1 MKKTLTLSLT
11 CAAIISGQA
20 LADPVSYGG
29 LNYDLD
35 ETLKT
40 ATVVSGEYT
49 GDITIPESITVEGTD
64 YAVKAIGEK
73 AFMQK
78 AITSVVIPNSVDSIM
93 TQAFMS
99 CRSLT
104 AVTMGNGVKYCGNG
118 AFGAS
123 TKIATLNISDLSA
136 WCRIKFYDYNANPV
150 NFSKSLTLNGESI
163 TDLVIPD
170 DVETIGDFAFYNC
183 NTLKS
188 IDLGKGTKAVG
199 KSAFYYCYNVPS
211 LNITGNITEIGTAAF
226 SSMRGMTEITLGNG
240 ITTIGDDAFKGCQGI
255 TKISLPASVRKIGAT
270 AFASCNALAEV
281 EFSSAVDSIGKD
293 AFSLCTKIARVNIPT
308 LDDWC
313 KINFETTK
321 SNPVSVSKTLF
332 VNNQELTS
340 VDFPQGIGKVK
351 NYTFHSLAKV
361 ESITLPAD
369 LTEIGNSSFQLCSG
383 VQELKIPET
392 VTMIGDAAFQS
403 CSSLISANL
412 PESID
417 TISNNIFNM
426 CAKLQSVKL
435 PAGIKAIGDFAF
447 SGCGELT
454 KIEIPDGVTSVGNY
468 AFQNCT
474 LLDSIVFPKLAEVK
488 SGVCQGCTSL
498 KYVEIRNS
506 EKNIGYNTFYNC
518 PALEQVWVNTPF
530 VSYKQF
536 SAMANPTYFVPYGS
550 IDTWKSECPNNTFK
564 ECGVIETDP
573 NGYSTYYIFA
583 DYKMP
588 DSLSGYA
595 IADVW
600 TRYDGVNKLVKGEVF
615 KSGDTVPYDTP
626 LLITGEANEYRMFEV
641 IREHGDR
648 FKGENLL
655 RGSNNGDIVM
665 KDDNKA
671 YYMLGYDE
679 YGKDYGFMP
688 VLDNNAFEVPAHSAF
703 LAIPKEGSSETGYQI
718 LFKGDDPDDNRFE
731 GINEIATDNGRLSTG
746 IYRINGSKVNTG
758 STEQLEPGF
767 YIINGHKTVI
777 R

>member
-1 MKKTLTLSLT
+1 MKKFLTLSLT

-20 LADPVSYGG
+20 FADPVSHGG
-29 LNYDLD
+29 LNYEID
-35 ETLKT
+35 ESSKT
-40 ATVVSGEYT
+40 ATVVTGEYT
-49 GDITIPESITVEGTD
+49 GDITIPENITIEGVV
-64 YAVKAIGEK
+64 YEVKTIGEK
-73 AFMQK
+73 AFLQK

-93 TQAFMS
+93 TQAFMG

-150 NFSKSLTLNGESI
+150 NFSKSLTLNGENI
-163 TDLVIPD
+163 VDLTIPD
-170 DVETIGDFAFYNC
+170 DVEAIGDFAFYNC
-183 NTLKS
+183 NSLKS
-188 IDLGKGTKAVG
+188 IDLGKGTKSVG
-199 KSAFYYCYNVPS
+199 QSAFYYCYNVPT
-211 LNITGNITEIGTAAF
+211 LTIPGNITEIGTAAF
-226 SSMRGMTEITLGNG
+226 TSMRGITEITFCNG

-255 TKISLPASVRKIGAT
+255 TRISLPASVRKIGAT
-270 AFASCNALAEV
+270 AFASCSALAEV

-293 AFSLCTKIARVNIPT
+293 AFSLCTKIAKVSIPT
-308 LDDWC
+308 LEDWC

-332 VNNQELTS
+332 VNNQELTK
-340 VDFPQGIGKVK
+340 VDLPQGIGKVK
-351 NYTFHSLAKV
+351 NYTFHSLEKV
-361 ESITLPAD
+361 ESITLPTD
-369 LTEIGNSSFQLCSG
+369 LTEIGISSFQLCSG

-392 VTMIGDAAFQS
+392 VTRIGDAAFQS
-403 CSSLISANL
+403 CTALTSVNL

-417 TISNNIFNM
+417 TVSNNIFNM
-426 CAKLQSVKL
+426 CAKLHSIKL
-435 PAGIKAIGDFAF
+435 PAETTVIGDFAF
-447 SGCGELT
+447 SGCAGLNR
-454 KIEIPDGVTSVGNY
+454 IEIPNGVTSVGSY

-488 SGVCQGCTSL
+488 GGVCQGCTNL

-506 EKNIGYNTFYNC
+506 EKNIGYNAFFNC

-550 IDTWKSECPNNTFK
+550 VDTWKSECPNNTFK

-588 DSLSGYA
+588 EGLSGCA
-595 IADVW
+595 ISGVW
-600 TRYDGVNKLVKGEVF
+600 TRYDGVNKLVRGEVF

-626 LLITGEANEYRMFEV
+626 LLITGEANEYSMFEV
-641 IREHGDR
+641 SREHGDR
-648 FKGENLL
+648 FNGENLL

-703 LAIPKEGSSETGYQI
+703 LTIPKEGSSETGYQI
-718 LFKGDDPDDNRFE
+718 LFKGDDPDDSGHD
-731 GINEIATDNGRLSTG
+731 GINEIATDNDRLPTG
-746 IYRINGSKVNTG
+746 IYRIDGTKVNTV
-758 STEQLEPGF
+758 SAEQLEPGF